1 LIYGK
6 KQSKFYCYLLEVM
19 EKETFLSLGFS
30 DIKQIERAA
39 KRNISGVVREELI
52 PSLGNLITRELL

>member
-1 LIYGK
+1 
-6 KQSKFYCYLLEVM
+6 M

-30 DIKQIERAA
+30 DIKQIERVA
-39 KRNISGVVREELI
+39 KRNISGAAREELI